1 MKPHTAKNPCPICLG
16 HREIPQGRGERCW
29 GFTADA
35 GDFAHCSRPERAN
48 GIRQHEKTDCYPHKL
63 QGECACGAVHGE
75 APIPIGEAK
84 GARVVATYD
93 YTDEQ
98 GRVLFQVVRKEPK
111 AFLQKRP
118 DGQWGRGDARLVPYR
133 LPEIIAAVA
142 AGDRVWI
149 CEGEKD
155 VEAMRRAGC
164 VATCNAGGAGKWLA
178 EFAQHFDGAD
188 VTIVEDRD
196 EPGRNHARQVFASI
210 RKVARSINVVQAAV
224 GKDATDHLAAGKTT
238 DEFVPVFPVESLR
251 DADPVAWKR
260 AILARSLEVREQ
272 PIVVV
277 DAEAALK
284 QAPSP
289 TWPTALEGKPTILTA
304 FRGVTFLVGGPSAG
318 KSWWAIGSALVAARN
333 GWRVLYVAAEMSPAQ
348 ILRRAMRYTDDHRVP
363 DGFDILEASYGASVD
378 KLVEMVSEAID
389 DRKTLVVLDSISSFV
404 DQAQVVDDSADVH
417 KIGPLKRLTMWALN
431 VRRDTN
437 GEVSFLVLSERNAA
451 GETKGRF
458 GDHKADLV
466 VSIKSDEKM
475 PLGKHIAVTKA
486 WESECGPIGLFALD
500 PRRARLTWVGDD

>member
-1 MKPHTAKNPCPICLG
+1 MKRHTASQPCPVCGG
-16 HREIPQGRGERCW
+16 HEKLERGQGERCH
-29 GFTADA
+29 GFYGTE
-35 GDFAHCSRPERAN
+35 GWVHCSQRESTN
-48 GIRQHEKTDCYPHKL
+48 KL
-63 QGECACGAVHGE
+63 FATQSSTWAHREAGECPCGETHAE
-75 APIPIGEAK
+75 APIDIGHAK

-164 VATCNAGGAGKWLA
+164 VATCNAGGAGKWLP
-178 EFAQHFDGAD
+178 EFAQHFEGAD
-188 VTIVEDRD
+188 ITIVEDRD
-196 EPGRNHARQVFASI
+196 EPGRNHARQVFTSL
-210 RKVARSINVVQAAV
+210 RKVARSIKVVQAAV
-224 GKDATDHLAAGKTT
+224 GKDAADHLASGKTT
-238 DEFVPVFPVESLR
+238 DEFVPVFPVDSLR
-251 DADPVAWKR
+251 DSDPVAWKR

-272 PIVVV
+272 PIVLV
-277 DAEAALK
+277 DPEAALR

-318 KSWWAIGSALVAARN
+318 KSWWAIGSALAAAWN

-348 ILRRAMRYTDDHRVP
+348 ILRRAMRYMDDHQVP
-363 DGFDILEASYGASVD
+363 DGFDVLEASYGASVD
-378 KLVEMVSEAID
+378 RLVEMVSEAID
-389 DRKTLVVLDSISSFV
+389 ARRTLIVLDSISSFV
-404 DQAQVVDDSADVH
+404 DQAQIAESGEDVH
-417 KIGPLKRLTMWALN
+417 RIGPLKRLTMWALN

-466 VSIKSDEKM
+466 VSIKSDEKQG
-475 PLGKHIAVTKA
+475 LGKHIAVTKA
-486 WESECGPIGLFALD
+486 WESECGPLGLFALD
-500 PRRARLTWVGDD
+500 PRRARLTWVGD